1 MSSGFG
7 DISSGSADTRRSR
20 NVRYR
25 RIVLGWA
32 ISPLSTLARIA
43 PEALS
48 SGIMSQSA
56 DNYSY
61 WRTLAEGRVRLSS
74 LGFGAAP
81 IGNLY
86 TPVAEADAQAAVQE
100 ALARGIRYFDT
111 APYYGFGLSE
121 KRLGR
126 ALKGAPR
133 DSFAISTKVGRC
145 IETDAGNRSASA
157 SGFAVNGGHAV
168 FNYSRDGVQRSFESS
183 LRRLGV
189 DYMDILLLH
198 DVGRLT
204 HGDRHPQVLRQALDE
219 ALPAMAA
226 LRDSGAV
233 GAIGIG
239 VNEQAVCLELMP
251 RFDLDCIMLAG
262 RYTLLEQR
270 ESINVMAEAERRAV
284 KIIAAGPFN
293 GGLLADARGP
303 GKTYNYLPVDAAT
316 LDHALA
322 LYAMCA
328 LEGVDIGAAALQ
340 LPLAHPAVVS
350 VVAGQ
355 RSAGEVVSAV
365 QRLRAPIPT
374 SLWSRLRLAKLLEPN
389 TVVPST

>member
-1 MSSGFG
+1 MS
-7 DISSGSADTRRSR
+7 
-20 NVRYR
+20 
-25 RIVLGWA
+25 L
-32 ISPLSTLARIA
+32 
-43 PEALS
+43 
-48 SGIMSQSA
+48 SQSA
-56 DNYSY
+56 ASSPFS
-61 WRTLAEGRVRLSS
+61 RTLVEGRVRLSA

-86 TPVAEADAQAAVQE
+86 TPVAEADARAAVEE

-121 KRLGR
+121 ERLGR
-126 ALKGAPR
+126 AFKGAPR
-133 DSFAISTKVGRC
+133 DSFTISTKVGRR
-145 IETDAGNRSASA
+145 IGTGERDRGASV
-157 SGFAVNGGHAV
+157 SGFAVNAGHGV
-168 FNYSRDGVQRSFESS
+168 FDYSRDGVQRSFESS

-189 DYMDILLLH
+189 DYVDILLLH

-219 ALPAMAA
+219 ALPAMET
-226 LRDSGAV
+226 LRSSGAV

-270 ESINVMAEAERRAV
+270 ESIDVMAEAERRAV

-293 GGLLADARGP
+293 SGLLGDARGP
-303 GKTYNYLPVDAAT
+303 GSTYNYRPVDAAT
-316 LDHALA
+316 LDHARA

-355 RSAGEVVSAV
+355 RSAGEVACAV
-365 QRLRAPIPT
+365 QRVRAPIPT
-374 SLWSRLRLAKLLEPN
+374 SLWSRLRLAKLLEPS

>member
-1 MSSGFG
+1 MVL
-7 DISSGSADTRRSR
+7 GSA
-20 NVRYR
+20 
-25 RIVLGWA
+25 
-32 ISPLSTLARIA
+32 
-43 PEALS
+43 
-48 SGIMSQSA
+48 IMSQSVA
-56 DNYSY
+56 NYSHR
-61 WRTLAEGRVRLSS
+61 RTLAKGRVRLSA

-86 TPVAEADAQAAVQE
+86 TPVVEADAQAAVQE

-121 KRLGR
+121 QRLGR
-126 ALKGAPR
+126 ALKGASR
-133 DSFAISTKVGRC
+133 DSFAISTKVGRR
-145 IETDAGNRSASA
+145 IQTDESNRSAST
-157 SGFAVNGGHAV
+157 SGFAVNGGQAI
-168 FNYSRDGVQRSFESS
+168 FDYSRDGVQRSFESS
-183 LRRLGV
+183 LLRLGV
-189 DYMDILLLH
+189 DYVDILLLH

-204 HGDRHPQVLRQALDE
+204 HGDHHPQVLRQALDE

-226 LRDSGAV
+226 LRNSGAV

-270 ESINVMAEAERRAV
+270 DSIDVMAEAERRAV
-284 KIIAAGPFN
+284 KIIAASPFN
-293 GGLLADARGP
+293 GGLLGDGRGP
-303 GKTYNYLPVDAAT
+303 GETYNYQPVDAAT
-316 LDHALA
+316 LDHARA

-355 RSAGEVVSAV
+355 RSAGEVVCAA
-365 QRLRAPIPT
+365 QRLQAPIPAT
-374 SLWSRLRLAKLLEPN
+374 LWKRLRQAKLLEPS